1 MRHLKQIAKRTAR
14 LCPGVLLLLSTG
26 AAHSGCAGLIVGA
39 GTFTGGGI
47 CLDNRCASRS
57 APVQIHY
64 VCISDANFDAQG
76 SAYGAYNAQAARSAI
91 NAPAA
96 APPNCPANSFRVVTG
111 TSQ

>member
-1 MRHLKQIAKRTAR
+1 MRHLKQIARQAMR
-14 LCPGVLLLLSTG
+14 LCPWVLLAFSAG
-26 AAHSGCAGLIVGA
+26 AVHAGCAGLIVAA
-39 GTFTGGGI
+39 GTFTGGNL

-57 APVQIHY
+57 ALVQIHY

-76 SAYGAYNAQAARSAI
+76 SAYGAYNAQAARGAI

-96 APPNCPANSFRVVTG
+96 AAPVCPPNSFRVVTG

>member
-1 MRHLKQIAKRTAR
+1 MRHLKQVATWTAR
-14 LCPGVLLLLSTG
+14 LCPWVLLALSAG
-26 AAHSGCAGLIVGA
+26 AARAGCAGLIVAA
-39 GTFTGGGI
+39 GTFTGGNL

-64 VCISDANFDAQG
+64 VCISDANFNAQG
-76 SAYGAYNAQAARSAI
+76 SAYGAYNAPAARGAI

-96 APPNCPANSFRVVTG
+96 AAPICPPNSFRVVTG